1 MEENLHETIQRLED
15 WLDEHDIKR
24 ADFLRVADISSQ
36 RYNNWRQRGIP
47 IREIDQIARAAGL
60 NERYLRYGE
69 LPIKSAAGT
78 VEMNVGD
85 SLGTYNIMEDDVFS
99 EMTGLVPVISWVR
112 AGEFCE
118 AQDPL
123 EPGDAEDWLPRPKG
137 ASKNTY
143 ALTVKGDSMTSPYPG
158 SRSYP
163 QGIIIF
169 VDPEKEVLPGN
180 RGIFKLPE
188 SNEVTFKELV
198 SDAGQLYLKPLNPQ
212 YDKIAVTE
220 RMTTC
225 GKVIGSFFAE

>member
-15 WLDEHDIKR
+15 WLDEKKIRR
-24 ADFLRVADISSQ
+24 ANFLRMANLTSQ
-36 RYNNWRQRGIP
+36 RYNNWRLRGIP
-47 IREIDQIARAAGL
+47 VREIDHIARAAGM

-69 LPIKSAAGT
+69 LPKASAAGS
-78 VEMNVGD
+78 VDMLVSD
-85 SLGTYNIMEDDVFS
+85 NIGGYEVTAEEINLKDI
-99 EMTGLVPVISWVR
+99 VPVVSWVR
-112 AGEFCE
+112 AGQFCE
-118 AQDPL
+118 AEDPL
-123 EPGDAEDWLPRPKG
+123 EPGDAEEWLPRPKG

-143 ALTVKGDSMTSPYPG
+143 ALKVNGDSMTSPYPG

-169 VDPEKEVLPGN
+169 VDPEKEVLPGT
-180 RGIFKLPE
+180 RGIFKLPD

-212 YDKIAVTE
+212 YDKIQVTE
-220 RMTTC
+220 KMTTC